1 MLVVVPD
8 RVGQLFIR
16 ARDLTDFIVRTAREL
31 ALVSFVGGGASRLV
45 VEDER
50 GLEMV
55 RTAPLFSGSGIESR
69 VEALRELERF
79 RRLKGFKASGAIS
92 ITKSR
97 QYRETKTNLKTYS

>member
-1 MLVVVPD
+1 M
-8 RVGQLFIR
+8 
-16 ARDLTDFIVRTAREL
+16 RTAREL

-50 GLEMV
+50 GLEME

-69 VEALRELERF
+69 VEALRELELF

-92 ITKSR
+92 ITKLIRSR
-97 QYRETKTNLKTYS
+97 EAKTNSNTYS